1 MLDAEDLA
9 YMRETQALVR
19 PTEAVLARKTSAR
32 DGMGGTTDTWDW
44 ANPTPIQV
52 RLHDPDDVPADLADR
67 YGSTEVVKIVTDLV
81 DVKAGDRVK
90 ARGFT
95 YQIVSQGDPDE
106 WTTAQVLW
114 AVRA

>member
-19 PTEAVLARKTSAR
+19 PTAAVLAVKASTR

-44 ANPTPIQV
+44 ANPVPVQV
-52 RLHDPDDVPADLADR
+52 RLHDPDDVPADLAEQ
-67 YGSTEVVKIVTDLV
+67 YGSTELVKVTMDLV
-81 DVKAGDRVK
+81 DVKAGDRLR

-106 WTTAQVLW
+106 WTTAQVVW